1 MWLFFGIS
9 VGLVVI
15 SGAMW
20 ILLDK
25 ERVRVEVLR
34 ILCRDYRES
43 LDSVLENRYQTFL
56 DYPDATEKFKQH
68 LYN

>member
-15 SGAMW
+15 S
-20 ILLDK
+20 
-25 ERVRVEVLR
+25 
-34 ILCRDYRES
+34 YSES
-43 LDSVLENRYQTFL
+43 LDSLREHRYQTFL